1 MWKTKKQKKI
11 KDFLKY
17 LVTDT
22 SQRGILLFVLLGLIF
37 GTWRLQV
44 LSVLI
49 FITNL
54 ITEWSLSLWE
64 PDDKLDDFEDDN

>member
-1 MWKTKKQKKI
+1 MKDKKTKKI

>member
-1 MWKTKKQKKI
+1 VKDKKTKKI